1 MTISTSFSRPAAT
14 LTNTEST
21 ALAAALTEGA
31 SAWTLDVTE
40 TIGVNAKLIKRLVLT
55 PSYSG
60 INLNIAVTEYVFAG
74 NVANY
79 VSATNPA
86 NNLATSST
94 NYTLRATDMDAFH
107 TAAGDAR
114 S

>member
-14 LTNTEST
+14 LT
-21 ALAAALTEGA
+21 
-31 SAWTLDVTE
+31 
-40 TIGVNAKLIKRLVLT
+40 KLIKRLVLT

-60 INLNIAVTEYVFAG
+60 INLNIGVIEYVFAG

-79 VSATNPA
+79 VSSTSPA
-86 NNLATSST
+86 NSTASSST
-94 NYTLRATDMDAFH
+94 SYTLRATDMDAFH